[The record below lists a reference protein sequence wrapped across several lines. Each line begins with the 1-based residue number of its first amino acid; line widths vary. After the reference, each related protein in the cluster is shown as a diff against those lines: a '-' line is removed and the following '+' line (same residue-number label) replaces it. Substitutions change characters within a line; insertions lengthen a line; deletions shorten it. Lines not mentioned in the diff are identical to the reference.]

1 MQTYLHNQGVMT
13 AATSIATKDLLQALG
28 TLANAGVSDTVL
40 VQAMRELVDKPSM
53 SAAEHPLA
61 PAPVAAASPIDLGSP
76 SGRPWPQA
84 GSPSLT
90 SHRSP
95 IVESG
100 SIEMVSADPVI
111 VNFRAANG
119 KRSSVSISPSRWR
132 ELLTLVPDSKSL
144 AEVVKQYAA
153 VAPAEGNRSNWV
165 WEAVRKSKGV
175 FRAPE

>member
-1 MQTYLHNQGVMT
+1 MT
-13 AATSIATKDLLQALG
+13 AATSIAAKDLLQALG
-28 TLANAGVSDTVL
+28 TLASAGVSDTVL
-40 VQAMRELVDKPSM
+40 VQAMRELVGKPSI
-53 SAAEHPLA
+53 SVAEPPLA
-61 PAPVAAASPIDLGSP
+61 PAPVAAASPIDLGGQT
-76 SGRPWPQA
+76 GRPWPQP
-84 GSPSLT
+84 GSPSLAP
-90 SHRSP
+90 HRLP
-95 IVESG
+95 VAESA

-144 AEVVKQYAA
+144 TEVVKQYAA

-165 WEAVRKSKGV
+165 WEAVRKNKGV